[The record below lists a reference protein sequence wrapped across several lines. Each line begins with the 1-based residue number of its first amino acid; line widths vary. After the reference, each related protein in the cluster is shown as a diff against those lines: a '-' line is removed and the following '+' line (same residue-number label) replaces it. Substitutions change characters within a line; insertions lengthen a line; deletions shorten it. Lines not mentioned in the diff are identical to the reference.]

1 MIPRP
6 KELASLP
13 GPKGA
18 NQALEM
24 SQGFEFWEAGAE
36 KSGTPKH
43 AAQPQEIDHALADQ
57 ATFPVL
63 HTNRR

>member
-13 GPKGA
+13 GTKGA

-24 SQGFEFWEAGAE
+24 SQGSNFGKPEQKKAARRSMPPKNRK
-36 KSGTPKH
+36 KSITP
-43 AAQPQEIDHALADQ
+43 
-57 ATFPVL
+57 
-63 HTNRR
+63 